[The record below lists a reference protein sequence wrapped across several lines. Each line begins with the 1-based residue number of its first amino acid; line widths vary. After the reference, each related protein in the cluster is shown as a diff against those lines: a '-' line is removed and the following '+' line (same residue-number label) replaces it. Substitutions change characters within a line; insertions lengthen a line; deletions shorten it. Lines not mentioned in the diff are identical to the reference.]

1 MDHKHEIVCLEP
13 GVIKLINRR
22 VKRFVNNH
30 YISKYKI
37 FSITL
42 ESSIEKKRI
51 LFSVIHGL
59 NEVKLVY
66 QELDSY
72 EFRILLINLCAL
84 IYIYIFKDK
93 ERTEK

>member
-1 MDHKHEIVCLEP
+1 MDHKHEIVCLVP

-42 ESSIEKKRI
+42 ESSIEKKGI